1 METVEIV
8 YWNCVC
14 AMADEIGFK
23 VEKLTADTY
32 FSWKFNMHM
41 YLMGKDLWEI
51 VSGTETLAE
60 DEADAN
66 VRSQFKKQEQKAMSA
81 FCLSVSTPLQIYV
94 RNVKTAKEA
103 WDSLSGHF
111 EEKTLSRKI
120 FYRRKL
126 YSLRMQKNTDM
137 VNHVNSLKTIS
148 EHLESLGDVVAEKDL
163 VMILISSLPDEYNI
177 QLLPLSL

>member
-1 METVEIV
+1 METVEVV
-8 YWNCVC
+8 YWYLVC

-51 VSGTETLAE
+51 VSGTEVLAQ

-66 VRSQFKKQEQKAMSA
+66 VRSQFKKREQKAMSA
-81 FCLSVSTPLQIYV
+81 ICLSVSTPLQIYV

-103 WDSLSGHF
+103 WDQPPPVQAVHIN
-111 EEKTLSRKI
+111 TLP
-120 FYRRKL
+120 L
-126 YSLRMQKNTDM
+126 
-137 VNHVNSLKTIS
+137 
-148 EHLESLGDVVAEKDL
+148 LESVH
-163 VMILISSLPDEYNI
+163 YT
-177 QLLPLSL
+177 